1 MTTVVGWD
9 LSLTGTGVARITTT
23 PGYNSGFGD
32 VEDTPPQVFTQR
44 IASTGKK
51 GATLAQRT
59 DRLVRLRNKI
69 LDATL
74 IEGVP
79 TLILLEG
86 PAFSSQVGQMWD
98 RAGLWHLCVMAAR
111 QQGIPVVEC
120 APAKLKKFITGK
132 GNADKTAVTSA
143 ITRMWP
149 AVTIGSDDE
158 ADALGLASIAA
169 VHHRLPLPFPVQERH
184 REAMA
189 GLDLP
194 ARPERT
200 TT

>member
-9 LSLTGTGVARITTT
+9 LSLTGTGVARIGTI
-23 PGYNSGFGD
+23 NSELI
-32 VEDTPPQVFTQR
+32 VQTHR
-44 IASTGKK
+44 LASTGKK
-51 GATLAQRT
+51 GATLDERT
-59 DRLVRLRNKI
+59 DRLLRLRNKV

-74 IEGVP
+74 FDGPHHDVP
-79 TLILLEG
+79 AVILVEG
-86 PAFSSQVGQMWD
+86 PAFASQVGQMWD

-120 APAKLKKFITGK
+120 APSKLKKFITGK

-149 AVTIGSDDE
+149 DVTIGSDDE
-158 ADALGLASIAA
+158 ADALGLASIGAI
-169 VHHRLPLPFPVQERH
+169 HHRMPVPFLVLERH

-194 ARPERT
+194 ERPPR
-200 TT
+200 

>member
-23 PGYNSGFGD
+23 PGYLSALGE
-32 VEDTPPQVFTQR
+32 VSDTEPRVTLSR
-44 IASTGKK
+44 IASTGKR
-51 GATLAQRT
+51 GATLTQRT
-59 DRLVRLRNKI
+59 DRLMHLRNAI
-69 LDATL
+69 LSATL
-74 IEGVP
+74 RGGAPDLVIV
-79 TLILLEG
+79 EG
-86 PAFSSQVGQMWD
+86 PAFASQVGQMWD
-98 RAGLWHLCVMAAR
+98 RAALWHLCIMAAY
-111 QQGIPVVEC
+111 QQGLPVVEC
-120 APAKLKKFITGK
+120 APTKLKKFITGK

-169 VHHRLPLPFPVQERH
+169 VHHRLPVPFLVLERH

-194 ARPERT
+194 ERPTR
-200 TT
+200 

>member
-9 LSLTGTGVARITTT
+9 LSLTGTGVARIGTI
-23 PGYNSGFGD
+23 NSELI
-32 VEDTPPQVFTQR
+32 VQTHR
-44 IASTGKK
+44 LASTGKK
-51 GATLAQRT
+51 GATLDERT
-59 DRLVRLRNKI
+59 DRLLRLRNKV

-74 IEGVP
+74 VDGPPDV
-79 TLILLEG
+79 ILLEG
-86 PAFSSQVGQMWD
+86 PAFASQVGQMWD
-98 RAGLWHLCVMAAR
+98 RAGLWHLCVTAAR
-111 QQGIPVVEC
+111 HQGIPIVEC
-120 APAKLKKFITGK
+120 APTKLKKFITGK

-158 ADALGLASIAA
+158 ADALGLASIGAI
-169 VHHRLPLPFPVQERH
+169 HHRMPVPFLVLERH

-194 ARPERT
+194 ERPPR
-200 TT
+200 

>member
-23 PGYNSGFGD
+23 PGYFSGFGE
-32 VEDTPPQVFTQR
+32 VSDTEPRVDLNR

-51 GATLAQRT
+51 GATLTQRT
-59 DRLVRLRNKI
+59 DRLMHLRNAI
-69 LDATL
+69 LSATL
-74 IEGVP
+74 RGGAPDLVIV
-79 TLILLEG
+79 EG
-86 PAFSSQVGQMWD
+86 PAFASQVGQMWD
-98 RAGLWHLCVMAAR
+98 RAALWHLCIMAAY
-111 QQGIPVVEC
+111 QQGIPVAEC

-158 ADALGLASIAA
+158 ADALGLASIGAI
-169 VHHRLPLPFPVQERH
+169 HHRMPAPFLVLERH

-194 ARPERT
+194 ERPPR
-200 TT
+200 